1 MKTQRALFAE
11 TTRVFLKI
19 WKSALLIIAIYVA
32 VTLVPPLLHA
42 NGLLDFLPWPD
53 DQNSTSFND
62 ALLQF
67 SQMPWFYL
75 GIVLIFMAYREH
87 FELRG
92 LNRRDTLTRLV
103 WFGAGAVVLYKSADW
118 LAGKVL
124 APLPDLIVSNAHAQ
138 PWVAEILATTAWV
151 LTMIVICLF
160 GSWLPAAMTKGDLSP
175 GATLRR
181 GIRQFPWT
189 FGQVLLGPGLLFLV
203 HLGAGKIL
211 YTMSPQPFSG
221 PALAGP
227 MAGLIGFGLWLIAGS
242 ILLFLSLYINVMVAL
257 ILSQALE
264 RDERNRADTDRHQFA
279 MT

>member
-1 MKTQRALFAE
+1 MHEQRILFTE

-19 WKSALLIIAIYVA
+19 LKSVLLIIAIYLAVA
-32 VTLVPPLLHA
+32 LVLPLLHA
-42 NGLLDFLPWPD
+42 NGLLGFLPWPD
-53 DQNSTSFND
+53 GQSPTSFND
-62 ALLQF
+62 AVFLF
-67 SQMPWFYL
+67 SRMLWFCL

-92 LNRRDTLTRLV
+92 LNRRDTLSRLV
-103 WFGAGAVVLYKSADW
+103 WFGAGAAVLYKSADW

-138 PWVAEILATTAWV
+138 PWIAEILAITTWV
-151 LTMIVICLF
+151 LTLVVICLF

-175 GATLRR
+175 GTTLRR
-181 GIRQFPWT
+181 AIRQFLWT

-203 HLGAGKIL
+203 HLGAGKFL
-211 YTMSPQPFSG
+211 YTISLQPFSS
-221 PALAGP
+221 PALASP

-242 ILLFLSLYINVMVAL
+242 ILLFLSLYINVMVAM
-257 ILSQALE
+257 ILSQAWE

-279 MT
+279 MS